1 MARRGTGLTGELE
14 SETIFDG
21 TALVLPGRVFCI
33 ELNRAG
39 KRGLMSSDNMRRNER
54 RGPRGKQGARLHQQS
69 RKPNR
74 PSGDQVGDAK
84 RNYERYVALARDAAA
99 AGDAIEAENY
109 YQHAEHYLRT
119 MREHIDRRRQPGAA
133 A

>member
-1 MARRGTGLTGELE
+1 
-14 SETIFDG
+14 
-21 TALVLPGRVFCI
+21 
-33 ELNRAG
+33 
-39 KRGLMSSDNMRRNER
+39 MSSDNMRGNER
-54 RGPRGKQGARLHQQS
+54 RGSRGKHGAHAHQQS

-74 PSGDQVGDAK
+74 PSGDQIGDAK

-99 AGDAIEAENY
+99 AGDTIEAENY

-119 MREHIDRRRQPGAA
+119 MREHIDRRQPGAA